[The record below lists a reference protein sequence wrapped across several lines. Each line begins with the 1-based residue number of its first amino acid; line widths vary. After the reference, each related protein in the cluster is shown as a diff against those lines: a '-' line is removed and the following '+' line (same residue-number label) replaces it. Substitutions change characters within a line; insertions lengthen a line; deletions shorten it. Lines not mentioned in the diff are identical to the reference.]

1 MFQNLKLSEFTW
13 RREPILYLALAIAIL
28 NLVYAYLTG
37 DLAMTDGVES
47 LVALLVG
54 FFGRGQ
60 VSPR

>member
-13 RREPILYLALAIAIL
+13 RREPILYLALAIAVL
-28 NLVYAYLTG
+28 NLVYAFLVG
-37 DLAMTDGVES
+37 DVTLTDGIES

-60 VSPR
+60 VSPK